1 MSTAITPA
9 NAASLLSE
17 EIAKTAPEHKAKVR
31 RIVASSVGE
40 NPILMADMY
49 KATHAGQL
57 PDKTETI
64 TSFFEARAGAKLH
77 NIVNFGLQIIL
88 DDIAA
93 ICITWLSCISLMRSS
108 CSSSST
114 SLSAIL
120 NRRSSTSV

>member
-93 ICITWLSCISLMRSS
+93 ICITQEHVNCVRTPCAATL
-108 CSSSST
+108 
-114 SLSAIL
+114 
-120 NRRSSTSV
+120 

>member
-1 MSTAITPA
+1 MSSPITPA

-31 RIVASSVGE
+31 HIVASSVGE

-64 TSFFEARAGAKLH
+64 TSFFEARVGPSSEYSGPLAR
-77 NIVNFGLQIIL
+77 IQITKF
-88 DDIAA
+88 ANP
-93 ICITWLSCISLMRSS
+93 TFEPPSC
-108 CSSSST
+108 
-114 SLSAIL
+114 
-120 NRRSSTSV
+120 